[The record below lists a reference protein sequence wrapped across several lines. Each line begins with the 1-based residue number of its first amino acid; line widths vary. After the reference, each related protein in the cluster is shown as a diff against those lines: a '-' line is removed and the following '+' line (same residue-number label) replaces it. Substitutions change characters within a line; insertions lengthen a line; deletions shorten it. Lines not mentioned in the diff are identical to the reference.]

1 MNTEQIPE
9 KEQVLQTIDNLIES
23 NWPFVIEAAGD
34 TPIYAISFKVTID
47 RRLKKSHVN
56 IGASYT
62 RSFKD
67 AAEFWI
73 EDPDQVELDLEEKE
87 EAEDKP
93 KKNRAKKAKAEPEPT
108 ILAIEETSSLPD
120 MAAECL
126 ALPAPG
132 EAAIS
137 GEEVVD
143 AQFTE
148 VPPTPAAPEHIPIDE
163 AAVMFGLSVQYLTGC
178 LKDGFITGATVRG
191 EWMLDLASLRVL
203 FKEVAK

>member
-1 MNTEQIPE
+1 MKTEQIPE
-9 KEQVLQTIDNLIES
+9 KEQALQAIDNLMES

-73 EDPDQVELDLEEKE
+73 EDPDQAELDLEEKE

-93 KKNRAKKAKAEPEPT
+93 KKKRTKKAKAEPAPT

-120 MAAECL
+120 MEAECL

-132 EAAIS
+132 EAAIY

-148 VPPTPAAPEHIPIDE
+148 VAA
-163 AAVMFGLSVQYLTGC
+163 A
-178 LKDGFITGATVRG
+178 
-191 EWMLDLASLRVL
+191 
-203 FKEVAK
+203 EVAP

>member
-9 KEQVLQTIDNLIES
+9 KEQVLQAIDNLMES

-34 TPIYAISFKVTID
+34 TPVYAMSFKVTID

-73 EDPDQVELDLEEKE
+73 EDPDQTELDLDEKE

-93 KKNRAKKAKAEPEPT
+93 KKKRAKKAKAEPAPEV
-108 ILAIEETSSLPD
+108 LRIEATSSLPD
-120 MAAECL
+120 MEAECL

-132 EAAIS
+132 DSAIY
-137 GEEVVD
+137 GDEVLD
-143 AQFTE
+143 AQFTDVATE
-148 VPPTPAAPEHIPIDE
+148 E
-163 AAVMFGLSVQYLTGC
+163 AQP
-178 LKDGFITGATVRG
+178 
-191 EWMLDLASLRVL
+191 
-203 FKEVAK
+203 